1 MPLLQDD
8 YMKTEKIN
16 GVIYNMSP
24 SGGFRHSQI
33 NGNMYYALSRQL
45 KGSICAVSIE
55 NLDLYL
61 SDDEYVIPDI
71 MLICDRKQVKN
82 DKYKGVPRFVAET
95 LSPATSLKD
104 KNVKKEKYEQLGIDE
119 YWIISPKEKA
129 VEIYQLEDGCYK
141 LVGCHILVEDEED
154 ENFNADMVLTLK
166 AMPAVTIVL
175 REIFENID

>member
-1 MPLLQDD
+1 M
-8 YMKTEKIN
+8 
-16 GVIYNMSP
+16 
-24 SGGFRHSQI
+24 
-33 NGNMYYALSRQL
+33 
-45 KGSICAVSIE
+45 
-55 NLDLYL
+55 
-61 SDDEYVIPDI
+61 
-71 MLICDRKQVKN
+71 ICDRKQVKN

-104 KNVKKEKYEQLGIDE
+104 KTVKKEKYEQLGIDE

-141 LVGCHILVEDEED
+141 MVGCHILVEDEED